1 MTEKIQ
7 KYLSDIIIS
16 IELIDNFM
24 SDIRDFNDYQ
34 VDYKTQSAVERQLI
48 IIGEA
53 LSKIK
58 K

>member
-1 MTEKIQ
+1 
-7 KYLSDIIIS
+7 
-16 IELIDNFM
+16 M